1 MTETE
6 QSEKEMLVELAVNA
20 VNNRIRNE
28 GTCSITDF
36 RGSYVLICITT
47 LGVSDDIPLP
57 LSEVES
63 EKCVRS
69 LLYKRFHDLKNYAL
83 KM

>member
-1 MTETE
+1 MTEIE

-20 VNNRIRNE
+20 VNNQIE
-28 GTCSITDF
+28 GEGSCSISDF
-36 RGSYVLICITT
+36 RGIYALVLLEVMGLTDEFPI
-47 LGVSDDIPLP
+47 LLSDIQSDK
-57 LSEVES
+57 EV
-63 EKCVRS
+63 RT

>member
-20 VNNRIRNE
+20 VNKQIGNE

-36 RGSYVLICITT
+36 RGSYALICITT
-47 LGVSDDIPLP
+47 LGVSDDIPLL

-63 EKCVRS
+63 EKAVRS

>member
-47 LGVSDDIPLP
+47 LGVSDIPLP